1 MSLIMMSLII
11 AMFMPFALAVAAPFV
26 RRAFG
31 PSSGWAL
38 AAVPAGLTLFFAF
51 HFSDIIYTGRPWQ
64 ASWPWVPTFGIHFSL
79 YVDGLSLL
87 FLLLIAGIGALVAFY
102 ANGYMKGHPRQD
114 QFDVFFFLFMGSM
127 LGVVSSGHLL
137 VMFVFWEMTS
147 ISSFLLIGFERG
159 KVLAR
164 RSARQALLVTG
175 GGGLALFAGLLV
187 LGDAAGTYE
196 IAELLE
202 RGDAVRD
209 HPHYLAAL
217 ALILIGA
224 FSKSAIFPFH
234 FWLPNAMSAP
244 TPVSAYLHSATMVK
258 AGLFL
263 VARLLPVM
271 GETPEWSTSL
281 LLFGGLTA
289 IIGPVLALEQIDLK
303 RLLAYSTIGS
313 LGVLM
318 MLLGVGTETAVNA
331 AMVYLFI
338 HSLYKGALFMVA
350 GAVDHETGTREVT
363 GLSGLIRVMPL
374 TGAAAVLA
382 ALSMAGFPPL
392 FGFIGKELMYEAK
405 LASPIANGLVFGV
418 GFISNMIAV
427 AIAFI
432 VIIEPFMGRK
442 VVAPRIAHEA
452 PLALWFGPMALALCG
467 VVFGV
472 FPVGLGQPLLSAA
485 ASSVLGH
492 STAMSLKV
500 WHGFNAI
507 VYLSGLTALGGL
519 ILFFYREK
527 FRNLSH
533 FPETWR
539 TYGPEVLYEGAVQM
553 IVGQSSKMIRSLQNG
568 MLSRY
573 VLYFAFS
580 AAGLVAVYTI
590 QSPGFMDSIH
600 HLGRGDVGLPPL
612 SEVGAVMIVTGGAI
626 AAAFGR
632 SRLVAVSGMGL
643 VGFGLAILY
652 AVYSAPD
659 VAMAQVLVETLS
671 VVLTVFLI
679 TWLPRTTRKGAS
691 SRWLRSVAAA
701 AVGVVMTGVFL
712 TVGFSGPVDHP
723 VSDYFRENS
732 FAEAHGRN
740 IVNVILV
747 DFRAMDTL
755 GEITVL
761 AVAAIGVS
769 ALLVMTRKGEET
781 GKKP

>member
-1 MSLIMMSLII
+1 MVLII
-11 AMFMPFALAVAAPFV
+11 AMFLPFAFAVVSPFV
-26 RRAFG
+26 RRWLG
-31 PSSGWAL
+31 SGSGWAL
-38 AAVPAGLTLFFAF
+38 AAAPAALTLLFAF
-51 HFSDIIYTGRPWQ
+51 YFSDIIRTGRAWT
-64 ASWPWVPTFGIHFSL
+64 ASWPWVPTLGIDFSL

-87 FLLLIAGIGALVAFY
+87 FLLLITGIGSLVVFY
-102 ANGYMKGHPRQD
+102 ANGYMKGHPRQS
-114 QFDVFFFLFMGSM
+114 QFDVFLFIFMGSM

-147 ISSFLLIGFERG
+147 IASFLLIGFERG

-175 GGGLALFAGLLV
+175 GGGLALFAGLLL
-187 LGDAAGTYE
+187 LGEAAGTYE
-196 IAELLE
+196 ITALLD
-202 RGDAVRD
+202 RGGAVRD

-217 ALILIGA
+217 VLVLIGA

-271 GETPEWSTSL
+271 GETPEWSGSL
-281 LLFGGLTA
+281 LFFGSLTA
-289 IIGPVLALEQIDLK
+289 IIGPVLALEQTDLK

-338 HSLYKGALFMVA
+338 HSLYKGSLFMVA
-350 GAVDHETGTREVT
+350 GAVDHETGTRDVK
-363 GLSGLIRVMPL
+363 GLNGLIRVMPL

-405 LASPIANGLVFGV
+405 LASPIANSLVFGV

-432 VIIEPFMGRK
+432 VIIEPFLGRK
-442 VVAPRIAHEA
+442 VIAPRITHEA
-452 PLALWFGPMALALCG
+452 PLSLWFGPMTLALCG
-467 VVFGV
+467 LIFGV
-472 FPVGLGQPLLSAA
+472 FPGGLGQPLLSAA

-492 STAMSLKV
+492 STQMSLKV

-507 VYLSGLTALGGL
+507 IYLSALTALGGL
-519 ILFFYREK
+519 VLFFYREK
-527 FRNLSH
+527 FRNMAH
-533 FPETWR
+533 FPESWR
-539 TYGPEVLYEGAVQM
+539 RYGPEVIYEGSVQK
-553 IVGQSSKMIRSLQNG
+553 IVSSSDILIRLLQDG
-568 MLSRY
+568 RLGRY
-573 VLYFAFS
+573 VLYFALS
-580 AAGLVAVYTI
+580 AASLVAVYSL
-590 QSPGFMDSIH
+590 QSPGFLTALR
-600 HLGRGDVGLPPL
+600 HLGHSGVGIPPL
-612 SEVGAVMIVTGGAI
+612 SEVGAVVIVTGGAV

-679 TWLPRTTRKGAS
+679 TWLPRSAKKS
-691 SRWLRSVAAA
+691 SSSKWLRSAAAA
-701 AVGVVMTGVFL
+701 AVGIVMSLVFL
-712 TVGFSGPVDHP
+712 VVGATGPAHPP

-732 FAEAHGRN
+732 LAEAKGRN

-769 ALLVMTRKGEET
+769 ALLVMTRRSERKGEA
-781 GKKP
+781 P